1 MKLNFLLGTKA
12 QFIKTIPV
20 INESIARGY
29 EVCLYDL
36 NQHAK
41 TSKHLLKKIDNG
53 YSYVSLTKN
62 QNDLGTYYDLI
73 KWFFY
78 LIFNFLIIKKLKFK
92 NEVCIVHGDTLSTF
106 LGAFITKKG
115 RGTLVLLEAGHP
127 VPGVLH
133 HFPESI
139 IRYITAKISKILIA
153 NGKDQVKQL
162 KKWKVK
168 GKIIE
173 ISTNSILDSF
183 KKVSL
188 HDQKVSNKVTV
199 AVHRNENLNSRK
211 KMEMLAKTIIDASAD
226 YDITWYLHIPTRN
239 KLKKYKLIDKLTNA
253 NINLKELIEYDK
265 FINELHNSVF
275 VITDGGSLVEE
286 CQILGVPT
294 LVWRNEHLDQNHLFE
309 IGKNLY
315 LSNYNQNDIKFFLSN
330 YKNFDRKINVDFK
343 TSPSKEIVN
352 ALNDWLSFKVVY
364 VLGTKAQFIKCKHI
378 LENLISKNIKV
389 VILDTGQH
397 REFTTKELGESGLI
411 YEYINISK
419 NKTNVSSISAMIV
432 WFLKI
437 VFSLKNKH
445 SLGNVSFCM
454 VHGDTVSTLVGL
466 LYAKYNRYKTV
477 HLESGYK
484 SFNLLKP
491 FPEEIIRNIVTK
503 YSDFLIVDG
512 KTQLNNVAKYKDK
525 KKILEIPRNTIIDSL
540 IEFNLKDPV
549 DLKNN
554 LTVTVHRTENI
565 YNKKKI
571 LLLIE
576 LLKDIQIKYSF
587 DKINWFCHDV
597 TLNALRK
604 YNLEELVK
612 KNNIELKN
620 LTTHNTFVKE
630 LRSSKLVI
638 TDGGSIA
645 EECYILGLNT
655 IIWRDV
661 VENEEY
667 LNEHV
672 ILSKY
677 NFETIFMFL
686 NVMKDR
692 RNMFK
697 NFDSPSE
704 KLVDQLVEY
713 L

>member
-1 MKLNFLLGTKA
+1 MLGTKA

-29 EVCLYDL
+29 EVSLYDL

-41 TSKHLLKKIDNG
+41 TSKQLLKKIDSG

-62 QNDLGTYYDLI
+62 QEDLGTYSDLI

-78 LIFNFLIIKKLKFK
+78 IVFNFLIIKKLKFK
-92 NEVCIVHGDTLSTF
+92 NEVCIVHGDTLSTI
-106 LGAFITKKG
+106 LGAFITRKG
-115 RGTLVLLEAGHP
+115 SGTLVLLEAGHP
-127 VPGVLH
+127 VPGVLD

-153 NGKDQVKQL
+153 NGQDQVKQL

-183 KKVSL
+183 KKVTL
-188 HDQKVSNKVTV
+188 YDHKASNKVTV
-199 AVHRNENLNSRK
+199 AVHRNENLNNRK
-211 KMEMLAKTIIDASAD
+211 RMELLVKTIINASAD

-253 NINLKELIEYDK
+253 NVNLKELIEYDK

-286 CQILGVPT
+286 CQMLGVPT

-309 IGKNLY
+309 KGKNLY

-330 YKNFDRKINVDFK
+330 YINIDRNVDIDLN
-343 TSPSKEIVN
+343 TSPSKEIIN
-352 ALNDWLSFKVVY
+352 ELNEWMSYKIIY

-378 LENLISKNIKV
+378 LENLISRNIK
-389 VILDTGQH
+389 IIIIDTGQH
-397 REFTTKELGESGLI
+397 KEFTTNELGESGLI

-419 NKTNVSSISAMIV
+419 NKVNVSSIYAMVV

-466 LYAKYNRYKTV
+466 LYAKYNGYKTV

-484 SFNLLKP
+484 SFNLFKP

-512 KTQLNNVAKYKDK
+512 KTQLNNVAKYKEK
-525 KKILEIPRNTIIDSL
+525 KKIIEIPRNTIIDSL
-540 IEFNLKDPV
+540 NEFNFKNPTDV
-549 DLKNN
+549 KNN
-554 LTVTVHRTENI
+554 LIVTVHRTENI
-565 YNKKKI
+565 YYKKKM

-576 LLKDIQIKYSF
+576 LLKEIQIKYSF
-587 DKINWFCHDV
+587 DNINWFCHDV
-597 TLNALRK
+597 TLNAIRK
-604 YNLEELVK
+604 FKLEELIK
-612 KNNIELKN
+612 NNNIELKN
-620 LTTHNTFVKE
+620 LITHDSFISE
-630 LRSSKLVI
+630 LRSSKLII

-645 EECYILGLNT
+645 EECSILGLNT

-677 NFETIFMFL
+677 NFETIFKFL
-686 NVMKDR
+686 NVMKNR
-692 RNMFK
+692 RNNFK
-697 NFDSPSE
+697 KFNSPSE
-704 KLVDQLVEY
+704 ELVKQLVEY

>member
-1 MKLNFLLGTKA
+1 MLGTKA

-29 EVCLYDL
+29 EVSLYDL

-41 TSKHLLKKIDNG
+41 TSKQLLKKIDSG

-62 QNDLGTYYDLI
+62 QEDLGTYSDLI

-78 LIFNFLIIKKLKFK
+78 IVFNFLIIKKLKFK
-92 NEVCIVHGDTLSTF
+92 NEVCIVHGDTLSTI
-106 LGAFITKKG
+106 LGAFITRKG
-115 RGTLVLLEAGHP
+115 SGTLVLLEAGHP
-127 VPGVLH
+127 VPGLLD

-153 NGKDQVKQL
+153 NGQDQVKQL

-183 KKVSL
+183 KKVTL
-188 HDQKVSNKVTV
+188 YDHKASNKVTV
-199 AVHRNENLNSRK
+199 AVHRNENLNNRK
-211 KMEMLAKTIIDASAD
+211 RMELLVKTIINASAD

-253 NINLKELIEYDK
+253 NVNLKELIEYDK

-286 CQILGVPT
+286 CQMLGVPT

-309 IGKNLY
+309 KGKNLY

-330 YKNFDRKINVDFK
+330 YINIDRNVDIDLN
-343 TSPSKEIVN
+343 TSPSKEIIN
-352 ALNDWLSFKVVY
+352 ELNEWMSYKIIY

-378 LENLISKNIKV
+378 LENLISRNIK
-389 VILDTGQH
+389 IIIIDTGQH
-397 REFTTKELGESGLI
+397 KEFTTNELGESELI

-419 NKTNVSSISAMIV
+419 NNSNVSSIYAMVV

-445 SLGNVSFCM
+445 PLGNISFCM

-466 LYAKYNRYKTV
+466 LYAKYNGYKTV

-484 SFNLLKP
+484 SFNLFKP

-512 KTQLNNVAKYKDK
+512 KTQLNNVAKYKEK
-525 KKILEIPRNTIIDSL
+525 KKIIEIPRNTIIDSL
-540 IEFNLKDPV
+540 NEFNFKNPTDV
-549 DLKNN
+549 KNN
-554 LTVTVHRTENI
+554 LIVTVHRTENI
-565 YNKKKI
+565 YYKKKM

-576 LLKDIQIKYSF
+576 LLKEIQIKYSF
-587 DKINWFCHDV
+587 DNINWFCHDV
-597 TLNALRK
+597 TLNAIRK
-604 YNLEELVK
+604 FKLEELIK
-612 KNNIELKN
+612 NNNIELKN
-620 LTTHNTFVKE
+620 LITHDSFISE
-630 LRSSKLVI
+630 LRSSKLII

-645 EECYILGLNT
+645 EECSILGLNT

-677 NFETIFMFL
+677 NFETIFKFL
-686 NVMKDR
+686 NVMKNR
-692 RNMFK
+692 RNNFK
-697 NFDSPSE
+697 KFNSPSE
-704 KLVDQLVEY
+704 ELVKQLVEY

>member
-1 MKLNFLLGTKA
+1 LLGTKA

-29 EVCLYDL
+29 EVSLYDL

-41 TSKHLLKKIDNG
+41 TSKQLLKKIDSG

-62 QNDLGTYYDLI
+62 QEDLGTYSDLI

-78 LIFNFLIIKKLKFK
+78 IVFNFLIIKKLKFK
-92 NEVCIVHGDTLSTF
+92 NEVCIVHGDTLSTI
-106 LGAFITKKG
+106 LGAFITRKG
-115 RGTLVLLEAGHP
+115 SGTLVLLEAGHP
-127 VPGVLH
+127 VPGVLD

-153 NGKDQVKQL
+153 NGQDQVKQL

-183 KKVSL
+183 KKVTL
-188 HDQKVSNKVTV
+188 YDHKASNKVTV
-199 AVHRNENLNSRK
+199 AVHRNENLNNK
-211 KMEMLAKTIIDASAD
+211 KRMELLVKTIINASAD

-253 NINLKELIEYDK
+253 NVNLKELIEYDK

-286 CQILGVPT
+286 CQMLGVPT

-309 IGKNLY
+309 KGKNLY

-330 YKNFDRKINVDFK
+330 YINIDRNVDIDLN
-343 TSPSKEIVN
+343 TSPSKEIIN
-352 ALNDWLSFKVVY
+352 ELNEWMSYKIIY

-378 LENLISKNIKV
+378 LENLISRNIKII
-389 VILDTGQH
+389 ILDTGQH
-397 REFTTKELGESGLI
+397 KEFTTNELGESGLI

-419 NKTNVSSISAMIV
+419 NKVNVSSIYAMVV

-445 SLGNVSFCM
+445 PLGNVSFCM

-466 LYAKYNRYKTV
+466 LYAKYNGYKTV

-484 SFNLLKP
+484 SFNLFKP

-512 KTQLNNVAKYKDK
+512 KTQLNNVAKYKEK
-525 KKILEIPRNTIIDSL
+525 KKIIEIPRNTIIDSL
-540 IEFNLKDPV
+540 NEFNFKNPTDV
-549 DLKNN
+549 KNN
-554 LTVTVHRTENI
+554 LIVTVHRTENI
-565 YNKKKI
+565 YYKKKM

-576 LLKDIQIKYSF
+576 LLKEIQIKYSF
-587 DKINWFCHDV
+587 DNINWFCHDV
-597 TLNALRK
+597 TLNAIRK
-604 YNLEELVK
+604 FKLEELIK
-612 KNNIELKN
+612 NNNIELKN
-620 LTTHNTFVKE
+620 LITHNSFISE
-630 LRSSKLVI
+630 LRSSKIII

-645 EECYILGLNT
+645 EECSILGLNT

-677 NFETIFMFL
+677 NFETIFKFL
-686 NVMKDR
+686 NVMKNR
-692 RNMFK
+692 RNNFK
-697 NFDSPSE
+697 KFNSPSE
-704 KLVDQLVEY
+704 ELVKQLVEY

>member
-1 MKLNFLLGTKA
+1 MLGTKA

-29 EVCLYDL
+29 EVSLYDL

-41 TSKHLLKKIDNG
+41 TSKQLLKKIDSG

-62 QNDLGTYYDLI
+62 QEDLGTYSDLI

-78 LIFNFLIIKKLKFK
+78 IVFNFLIIKKLKFK
-92 NEVCIVHGDTLSTF
+92 NEVCIVHGDTLSTI
-106 LGAFITKKG
+106 LGAFITRKG
-115 RGTLVLLEAGHP
+115 SGTLVLLEAGHP
-127 VPGVLH
+127 VPGLLD

-153 NGKDQVKQL
+153 NGQDQVKQL

-183 KKVSL
+183 KKVTL
-188 HDQKVSNKVTV
+188 YDHKASNKVTV
-199 AVHRNENLNSRK
+199 AVHRNENLNNRK
-211 KMEMLAKTIIDASAD
+211 RMELLVKTIINASAD

-253 NINLKELIEYDK
+253 NVNLKELIEYDK

-286 CQILGVPT
+286 CQMLGVPT

-309 IGKNLY
+309 KGKNLY

-330 YKNFDRKINVDFK
+330 YINIDRNVDIDLN
-343 TSPSKEIVN
+343 TSPSKEIIN
-352 ALNDWLSFKVVY
+352 ELNEWMSYKIIY

-378 LENLISKNIKV
+378 LENLISRNIK
-389 VILDTGQH
+389 IIIIDTGQH
-397 REFTTKELGESGLI
+397 KEFTTNELGESGLI

-419 NKTNVSSISAMIV
+419 NKVNVSSIYAMVV

-445 SLGNVSFCM
+445 PLGNISFCM

-466 LYAKYNRYKTV
+466 LYAKYNGYKTV

-484 SFNLLKP
+484 SFNLFKP

-512 KTQLNNVAKYKDK
+512 KTQLNNVAKYKEK
-525 KKILEIPRNTIIDSL
+525 KKIIEIPRNTIIDSL
-540 IEFNLKDPV
+540 NEFNFKNPTDV
-549 DLKNN
+549 KNN
-554 LTVTVHRTENI
+554 LIVTVHRTENI
-565 YNKKKI
+565 YYKKKM

-576 LLKDIQIKYSF
+576 LLKEIQIKYSF
-587 DKINWFCHDV
+587 DNINWFCHDV
-597 TLNALRK
+597 TLNAIRK
-604 YNLEELVK
+604 FKLEELIK
-612 KNNIELKN
+612 NNNIELKN
-620 LTTHNTFVKE
+620 LITHDSFISE
-630 LRSSKLVI
+630 LRSSKLII

-645 EECYILGLNT
+645 EECSILGLNT

-677 NFETIFMFL
+677 NFETIFKFL
-686 NVMKDR
+686 NVMKNR
-692 RNMFK
+692 RNNFK
-697 NFDSPSE
+697 KFNSPSE
-704 KLVDQLVEY
+704 ELVKQLVEY

>member
-1 MKLNFLLGTKA
+1 MLGTKA

-29 EVCLYDL
+29 EVNLYDL

-41 TSKHLLKKIDNG
+41 TSKQLLKKIDKG

-62 QNDLGTYYDLI
+62 QEDLGTYSDLI
-73 KWFFY
+73 KWFFTVV
-78 LIFNFLIIKKLKFK
+78 FNFLIIKKLKFK
-92 NEVCIVHGDTLSTF
+92 NEVCIVHGDTLSTI
-106 LGAFITKKG
+106 LGAFIARKG
-115 RGTLVLLEAGHP
+115 SGTLVLLEAGHS
-127 VPGVLH
+127 VPGVFD

-153 NGKDQVKQL
+153 NGQDQVKQL
-162 KKWKVK
+162 KNWKVK

-183 KKVSL
+183 KKVIL
-188 HDQKVSNKVTV
+188 YDEKGSNKVTV
-199 AVHRNENLNSRK
+199 AVHRNENLNNRK
-211 KMEMLAKTIIDASAD
+211 RMELLVKTIINASAD

-253 NINLKELIEYDK
+253 NVNLKDLIEYDK

-286 CQILGVPT
+286 CQMLGIPT

-309 IGKNLY
+309 KGENLY

-330 YKNFDRKINVDFK
+330 YKNFNRKVNVDFK
-343 TSPSKEIVN
+343 TSPSKEIIDE
-352 ALNDWLSFKVVY
+352 LNEWLSFKMVY

-378 LENLISKNIKV
+378 LENLISKNIKI

-397 REFTTKELGESGLI
+397 KEFTTKELGESGLI

-419 NKTNVSSISAMIV
+419 NKSNVSSIYTMVV
-432 WFLKI
+432 WFIKI
-437 VFSLKNKH
+437 CFSLKNKH
-445 SLGNVSFCM
+445 PLGNVSFCM
-454 VHGDTVSTLVGL
+454 VHGDTISTLVGL
-466 LYAKYNRYKTV
+466 LYAKFNRYKTV

-484 SFNLLKP
+484 SFNLFKP

-525 KKILEIPRNTIIDSL
+525 KKIIEIPRNTIIDSL
-540 IEFNLKDPV
+540 NQLNPKDPI

-554 LTVTVHRTENI
+554 LIVTVHRTENI
-565 YNKKKI
+565 YYKKKI

-576 LLKDIQIKYSF
+576 LLNEIQIKYNF
-587 DKINWFCHDV
+587 DNINWFCHDV
-597 TLNALRK
+597 TLNAIRK
-604 YNLEELVK
+604 FKLEELIK
-612 KNNIELKN
+612 KNNIKLKN
-620 LTTHNTFVKE
+620 LIPHSLFVSE
-630 LRSSKLVI
+630 LRSSKLII

-645 EECYILGLNT
+645 EECSILGLNT

-677 NFETIFMFL
+677 NFETIFNFL
-686 NVMKDR
+686 KVTKNR
-692 RNMFK
+692 RNDFQK
-697 NFDSPSE
+697 FESPSE
-704 KLVDQLVEY
+704 ELVKQLVEY

>member
-1 MKLNFLLGTKA
+1 MLGTKA

-29 EVCLYDL
+29 EVSLYDL

-41 TSKHLLKKIDNG
+41 TSKQLLKKIDSG

-62 QNDLGTYYDLI
+62 QEDLGTYSDLI

-78 LIFNFLIIKKLKFK
+78 IVFNFLIIKKLKFK
-92 NEVCIVHGDTLSTF
+92 NEVCIVHGDTLSTI
-106 LGAFITKKG
+106 LGAFITRKG
-115 RGTLVLLEAGHP
+115 SGTLVLLEAGHP
-127 VPGVLH
+127 VPGLLD

-153 NGKDQVKQL
+153 NGQDQVKQL

-183 KKVSL
+183 KKVTL
-188 HDQKVSNKVTV
+188 YDHKASNKVTV
-199 AVHRNENLNSRK
+199 AVHRNENLNNRK
-211 KMEMLAKTIIDASAD
+211 RMELLVKTIINASAD

-253 NINLKELIEYDK
+253 NVNLKELIEYDK

-286 CQILGVPT
+286 CQMLGVPT

-309 IGKNLY
+309 KGKNLY

-330 YKNFDRKINVDFK
+330 YINIDRNVDIDLN
-343 TSPSKEIVN
+343 TSPSKEIIN
-352 ALNDWLSFKVVY
+352 ELNEWMSYKIIY

-378 LENLISKNIKV
+378 LENLISRNIK
-389 VILDTGQH
+389 IIIIDTGQH
-397 REFTTKELGESGLI
+397 KEFTTNELGESGLI

-419 NKTNVSSISAMIV
+419 NKVNVSSIYAMVV

-445 SLGNVSFCM
+445 PLGNISFCM

-466 LYAKYNRYKTV
+466 LYAKYNGYKTV

-484 SFNLLKP
+484 SFNLFKP

-512 KTQLNNVAKYKDK
+512 KTQLNNVAKYKEK
-525 KKILEIPRNTIIDSL
+525 KKIIEIPRNTIIDSL
-540 IEFNLKDPV
+540 NEFNFKNPTDV
-549 DLKNN
+549 KNN
-554 LTVTVHRTENI
+554 LIVTVHRTENI
-565 YNKKKI
+565 YYKKKM

-576 LLKDIQIKYSF
+576 LLKEIQIKYSF
-587 DKINWFCHDV
+587 DNINWFCHDV
-597 TLNALRK
+597 TLNAIRK
-604 YNLEELVK
+604 FKLEELIK
-612 KNNIELKN
+612 NNNIELKN
-620 LTTHNTFVKE
+620 LITHNSFISE
-630 LRSSKLVI
+630 LRSSKLII

-645 EECYILGLNT
+645 EECSILGLNT

-677 NFETIFMFL
+677 NFETIFKFL
-686 NVMKDR
+686 NVMKNR
-692 RNMFK
+692 RNNFK
-697 NFDSPSE
+697 KFNSPSE
-704 KLVDQLVEY
+704 ELVKQLVEY